1 MSRHVLLV
9 SVAFGAAACASS
21 QSRMHRALDPSMERV
36 LSTEQY
42 LFSVS
47 GISSNPS
54 RLARGDG
61 YIYLSDLAPQMR
73 YLANTG
79 DTARYLALRAFVQE
93 HMVRRDPD
101 GFVPR
106 NRYRADASFQSATPY
121 GYLFLNKALREAW
134 LSFGDTA
141 SAQLVAQIKWNE
153 APSTANSTAMYR
165 LMARCA
171 EAMDVVSTD
180 PAAGRAV
187 LKDAK
192 ALIHTSKVEAEQA
205 TPGTTA
211 VEGEADALSCLTR
224 LSVVLADPDATVRN
238 LDHLLDHLKPLLNH
252 SGRPDM
258 GTTADILLT
267 LNRVRSAGPR
277 YFDPVNAS
285 RE

>member
-1 MSRHVLLV
+1 MSRLVLLV
-9 SVAFGAAACASS
+9 SMALGATACASS

-36 LSTEQY
+36 LRTQQY

-73 YLANTG
+73 YLAHTG
-79 DTARYLALRAFVQE
+79 DTARYRVLRAFVQE
-93 HMVRRDPD
+93 HMLRRDPD
-101 GFVPR
+101 GFVPGR
-106 NRYRADASFQSATPY
+106 RYRADASFQPATPY
-121 GYLFLNKALREAW
+121 GYLFLNRALSEAW
-134 LSFGDTA
+134 QSLRDTA

-153 APSTANSTAMYR
+153 TPSSASYPTMYK
-165 LMARCA
+165 LMTRCA

-192 ALIHTSKVEAEQA
+192 ALLHAPKVEAEQA
-205 TPGTTA
+205 AEGKTA
-211 VEGEADALSCLTR
+211 LEGEADALACLTR
-224 LSVVLADPDATVRN
+224 LSIALADPDATVRN
-238 LDHLLDHLKPLLNH
+238 LDHLLDHLNPLLNH

-267 LNRVRSAGPR
+267 LNRVRAAGPR
-277 YFDPVNAS
+277 YFDPANTS
-285 RE
+285 KE